1 MSSLFSSKFVRIVK
15 TLSPEELK
23 SFELWLRSPWANSN
37 KNLVRI
43 LDKLKRYY
51 PEFTD
56 DKLTKEKL
64 FKQVLPNGKFSLR
77 RMNNLL
83 SEGYLAAEHF
93 LVFHN
98 LTHNQNLQKDLLT
111 KELQSRSLDE
121 WFFKDIEGEVE
132 RLEEKTVKE
141 WEDHLQLYQLH
152 RRIYHHPNQ
161 NRRMQPGESTII
173 KMDKELD
180 LLYLLEKAAIITEK
194 TFRNRIIKN
203 ENHDVDADLRLWQIE
218 SEDINNP
225 AINLYKLRFAYRE
238 DRMVEQFLHLRE
250 VFIESFIK
258 TNKKEQ
264 KMHLLWLLNDAF
276 YLIKRKKLD
285 LAELFPL
292 YELGVRNDL
301 LLQHGMMTRV
311 TYTTSIIVSNSLK
324 KFDFTSLIIQK
335 YSSYLLKEIQTDA
348 ISWAKAHTA
357 SKKKQYDLAL
367 QLLLAHDFSSFYFK
381 KVTRVLTLQTYF
393 ELFLDSSSSYYLYL
407 LSFCDSFEKWVQREK
422 LLSQSNKE
430 AYLHFIQKCRSLAK
444 IYLDVDFNE
453 QKLIDVLSGES
464 NIEAFKWL
472 TEKQEQIKVLKGK

>member
-15 TLSPEELK
+15 TLSPEEWK
-23 SFELWLRSPWANSN
+23 SFELWLKSPWANSN
-37 KNLVRI
+37 KNLIRL
-43 LDKLKRYY
+43 LDKLKKYY
-51 PEFTD
+51 PDFTD
-56 DKLTKEKL
+56 TKLSKEKL
-64 FKQVLPNGKFSLR
+64 FKQILPDGKFSLR

-83 SEGYLAAEHF
+83 SEGYLAAERF
-93 LVFHN
+93 LVFQN
-98 LTHNQNLQKDLLT
+98 LSHNQNLQKNLLT
-111 KELQSRSLDE
+111 KELQGRSLDE
-121 WFFKDIEGEVE
+121 WFFRDIEEEVE
-132 RLEEKTVKE
+132 RLEELPVKE

-152 RRIYHHPNQ
+152 RRIYHHPSQ
-161 NRRMQPGESTII
+161 SRRMQPGELTIV
-173 KMDKELD
+173 KMDEELD

-203 ENHDVDADLRLWQIE
+203 ENHDIDRDLRLWQVE
-218 SEDINNP
+218 SENINHP
-225 AINLYKLRFAYRE
+225 AIKLYKMRFAYQE
-238 DRMVEQFLHLRE
+238 DSMVEQFLHLRK

-276 YLIKRKKLD
+276 YLIKRKKID
-285 LAELFPL
+285 LAEFFPL
-292 YELGVRNDL
+292 YELGVSNDL

-311 TYTTSIIVSNSLK
+311 TYTTSIIVSNSLN
-324 KFDFTSLIIQK
+324 KFEFTSLIIEK
-335 YSSYLLKEIQTDA
+335 YSKFLLKEIQADA

-367 QLLLAHDFSSFYFK
+367 QLLLSHDFASLYFK

-393 ELFLDSSSSYYLYL
+393 ELFLNSSSSYYLYL

-422 LLSQSNKE
+422 LLSQGNKE

-453 QKLIDVLSGES
+453 QKLLDVLSGES

-472 TEKQEQIKVLKGK
+472 TEKQEQIRVLKS